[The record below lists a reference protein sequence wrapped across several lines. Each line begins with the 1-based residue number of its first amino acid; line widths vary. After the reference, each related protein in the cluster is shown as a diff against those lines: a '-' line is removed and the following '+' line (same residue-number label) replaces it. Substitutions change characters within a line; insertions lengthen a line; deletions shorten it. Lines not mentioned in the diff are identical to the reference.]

1 MPRLVYIATH
11 PITAFRLMDG
21 QLGFMRQRGYD
32 VTVITAPGAL
42 LERAAVREGVRCV
55 AVPMT
60 REVSPLADALSLA
73 RLTKVLVELKPDIV
87 NAGTPKAGL
96 LGVMAA
102 RLARVPVV
110 VYLLRG
116 LRFEGA
122 TGARRLVLAACE
134 HVAGGL
140 SHRVF
145 ANGASLRDRFTAL
158 GCAPPEKI
166 WVPCSGSSN
175 GVDAQRFA
183 PSGDSSARARA
194 LRRELGLPP
203 DAIVV
208 GFVGRLTRDKGIAEL
223 FEAFQRVSRVEPH
236 LRLLLVGDH
245 DRTDPLSGQLAREL
259 EQDTRVHKTGFVDEP
274 RDYYHLMDF
283 LAFPSLREGFP
294 NVPLEAAAAG
304 LPVVAFKAIGTVDA
318 VVDGV
323 TGRLVSV
330 GDVAALADA
339 LLDWAQNPALRAA
352 QGRAGQARVQ
362 AEFRREHVWQA
373 IHEEYQRLLQ
383 QVDNHTGQ

>member
-1 MPRLVYIATH
+1 LPRLVYIATH

-21 QLGFMRQRGYD
+21 QLGFMREHGYD

-42 LERAAVREGVRCV
+42 LQRAADREGVRCV

-60 REVSPLADALSLA
+60 REVSPLADALALA

-134 HVAGGL
+134 HVAGAL

-158 GCAPPEKI
+158 GCAPSSKVWIPGA
-166 WVPCSGSSN
+166 GSSN
-175 GVDAQRFA
+175 GVDYERFA
-183 PSGDSSARARA
+183 PTPERRQAARAQ
-194 LRRELGLPP
+194 REQLGLAA
-203 DAIVV
+203 DAIVI
-208 GFVGRLTRDKGIAEL
+208 GFVGRFTRDKGIAEL
-223 FEAFQRVSRVEPH
+223 VAAFQAAARREPR

-245 DRTDPLSGQLAREL
+245 DDTDPLPVEL
-259 EQDTRVHKTGFVDEP
+259 RRDLDRDPRILKTGFVDEP
-274 RDYYHLMDF
+274 APYYPMMDL
-283 LAFPSLREGFP
+283 LAFPSAREGFP

-304 LPVVAFKAIGTVDA
+304 LPVVAFRAVGTTDA
-318 VVDGV
+318 VVDGI
-323 TGRLVSV
+323 TGRLLPE
-330 GDVAALADA
+330 GDIHALERALLEYANDAAL
-339 LLDWAQNPALRAA
+339 RTA
-352 QGRAGQARVQ
+352 QGAAASRRVA
-362 AEFRREHVWQA
+362 AEFRRELVWQA
-373 IHEEYQRLLQ
+373 LHEEYQRLLGS
-383 QVDNHTGQ
+383 VDTPRS